1 MPIYYDNQAIIFVK
15 NLESCKRFKH
25 IDTQYCFIYEKYR
38 IRKINIK
45 YILKL
50 INNQAYESKLL
61 KQKFQN

>member
-50 INNQAYESKLL
+50 INNQV
-61 KQKFQN
+61 